1 MTSIEAIV
9 NRQLLKWELEKQEVE
24 TKSEV
29 RRSPAPIVTI
39 SRESGSRGS
48 YFGSRLAGRL
58 GYQRLHREAIDVI
71 CRSSG
76 YLRRVIESLDG
87 HSRSQLELTIESFLT
102 GQAVDH
108 SDYAKQL
115 CRVVLSMSELGGVV
129 LMGRGG
135 NVILGPRRGFHIRV
149 ICPRKKRIA
158 NLIKYKQIDADEAK
172 KIIERSDRDR
182 REFVTTL
189 CNEDI
194 DNPRLY
200 DLVVNTAF
208 IDIEELTDTAIVAIK
223 AKMDK
228 LTHLDNDPE

>member
-1 MTSIEAIV
+1 MTSIESIV
-9 NRQLLKWELEKQEVE
+9 NRQLLKWELEKREVE
-24 TKSEV
+24 TKSDV
-29 RRSPAPIVTI
+29 KRTPAPIVTI

-71 CRSSG
+71 CRTSG
-76 YLRRVIESLDG
+76 YLRRVIESLDE
-87 HSRSQLELTIESFLT
+87 HSRSQLELTMEAFLT

-115 CRVVLSMSELGGVV
+115 CRVVLSMSELGGIV

-149 ICPRKKRIA
+149 ICPKKKRIE
-158 NLIKYKQIDADEAK
+158 NLVKYKQIDADEAK
-172 KIIERSDRDR
+172 RIIEMSDRDR
-182 REFVTTL
+182 REFIATL
-189 CNEDI
+189 CDEDI

-200 DLVVNTAF
+200 DLVVNTAYM
-208 IDIEELTDTAIVAIK
+208 DIEELTDVAVVAIK

-228 LTHLDNDPE
+228 LTHLGNDPK